1 MVKTAAHLASF
12 AAALF
17 ACGAFAQP
25 QLEPGNWQMK
35 IATTTNGKADPVQN
49 AEECLG
55 DELKDLG
62 AYFAPSLEGSR
73 AKCERTRQPSSD
85 PRQINYRMRCT
96 GRGLSVNATT
106 GVTIVNP
113 RLFTVT
119 MRIESRTPRESAVVS
134 AEAEGRW
141 AGACKG
147 K

>member
-1 MVKTAAHLASF
+1 MARTAALLANL

-25 QLEPGNWQMK
+25 QLEPGSWRLK
-35 IATTTNGKADPVQN
+35 IAATTNGKADPAQS
-49 AEECLG
+49 AEECLA

-62 AYFAPSLEGSR
+62 AYFAPSLEGSSAR
-73 AKCERTRQPSSD
+73 CERTRQPSSD
-85 PRQINYRMRCT
+85 PRQINYRMRCR
-96 GRGLSVNATT
+96 GRGVSVDATT
-106 GVTIVNP
+106 GVTIVDP
-113 RLFTVT
+113 RFFTLT